1 MSFVE
6 YNKNDNFLRRTW
18 AEVDL
23 SALKSNFENI
33 RLTASPSAKVMAVVK
48 ADAYGHG
55 AVRCSKAL
63 DECGADWFAVSNIEE
78 ALELRRGGIEKPILI
93 LGYTPPTYAVALAV
107 NNISQAVFSPDYAKE
122 LSKNAV
128 SAGLQVNVHI
138 KVDTGMS
145 RIGFVYHDNI
155 EDSGTID
162 DIIEAVNLE
171 GLYPEGIFTHF
182 ARADEISGEVYTRLQ
197 FGLFMDAIARV
208 EESGVRFELRHCSN
222 SAACLDYPEMHLDMV
237 RAGIILYGL
246 YPSDEVR
253 NKIKVSPVM
262 TVKSVVAQI
271 KELEPD
277 TPVSYGGTGVTQKP
291 SRLATIPIG
300 YADGYSRRLSN
311 VGKMLI
317 NNQPATIIGRVC
329 MDQTVVDISDID
341 GVQVDDEVV
350 VFGTRPAMTADSVA
364 KTLGTIN
371 YEIVC
376 DVGKRVP
383 RVFSE

>member
-6 YNKNDNFLRRTW
+6 YDKNENFLKRTW

-23 SALKSNFENI
+23 SALRENHENI
-33 RLTASPSAKVMAVVK
+33 RLAASPSARIMAVVK

-55 AVRCSKAL
+55 AVRCSKVL
-63 DECGADWFAVSNIEE
+63 DECGADWFAVSNLEE

-93 LGYTPPTYAVALAV
+93 LGYTPPNYAVALAV
-107 NNISQAVFSPDYAKE
+107 NNISQAVFSLDYAKE
-122 LSKNAV
+122 LAKNAAN
-128 SAGLQVNVHI
+128 AGLQVNIHI
-138 KVDTGMS
+138 KIDTGMS

-155 EDSGTID
+155 EDSGSID
-162 DIIEAVNLE
+162 DVVEAVNLD

-197 FGLFMDAIARV
+197 FGLFMDAIARL
-208 EESGVRFELRHCSN
+208 ESCGINFEIRHCSN

-237 RAGIILYGL
+237 RTGIIMYGL
-246 YPSDEVR
+246 YPSNEIR

-271 KELEPD
+271 KELESD
-277 TPVSYGGTGVTQKP
+277 TPISYGGTGVTQKP
-291 SRLATIPIG
+291 SRVATIPIG

-317 NNQPATIIGRVC
+317 NGQLAPIIGRVC
-329 MDQTVVDISDID
+329 MDQTVVDVSDID
-341 GVQVDDEVV
+341 GVNVGDEVV
-350 VFGTRPAMTADSVA
+350 VFGSRPAMTTDDVA

-383 RVFSE
+383 RIFG

>member
-1 MSFVE
+1 M
-6 YNKNDNFLRRTW
+6 
-18 AEVDL
+18 
-23 SALKSNFENI
+23 SALKENYENI
-33 RLTASPSAKVMAVVK
+33 RLAASPSAKLMAVVK

-55 AVRCSKAL
+55 AVRCSKVL
-63 DECGADWFAVSNIEE
+63 DGCGADWFAVSNLEE

-93 LGYTPPTYAVALAV
+93 LGYTPPQYAPSLAV
-107 NNISQAVFSPDYAKE
+107 NNISQAVFSLDYARE
-122 LSKNAV
+122 LSRYATEF
-128 SAGLQVNVHI
+128 GLQVNIHI
-138 KVDTGMS
+138 KIDTGMS

-155 EDSGTID
+155 EDSGAID
-162 DIIEAVNLE
+162 EIIEAVNLD

-182 ARADEISGEVYTRLQ
+182 ARADEVSGEVYTRLQ
-197 FGLFMDAIARV
+197 FGLFMDAIARL
-208 EESGVRFELRHCSN
+208 EENGIKFELRHCSN

-237 RAGIILYGL
+237 RTGIIMYGL
-246 YPSDEVR
+246 WPSGEVR
-253 NKIKVSPVM
+253 NKIKLCPVM

-271 KELEPD
+271 KELEAD
-277 TPVSYGGTGVTQKP
+277 TPISYGGTGVTQKP
-291 SRLATIPIG
+291 SKLATIPIG

-317 NNQPATIIGRVC
+317 NEQLAPIIGRVC

-341 GVQVDDEVV
+341 GVNVGDEVV
-350 VFGTRPAMTADSVA
+350 VFGRRPAMTTDDVA

-383 RVFSE
+383 RIFG